1 MGKAS
6 RASFGMALAEF
17 GTDPRVVILDADLS
31 KSTKSADF
39 GNKFPDR
46 FFNVGITEAG
56 MIGTAAGLALCGK
69 IPFCCSFACFVTG
82 RYDQIRVS
90 VGYTNANVRIVGTH
104 AGVAI
109 GEDGYSQQGLEDIA
123 TVRSLPNMTIL
134 QPADHLETVAAV
146 KYLIQEH
153 QGPVYLRLT
162 RQNLDEVHSEGY
174 TFQFGQADRLQ
185 EGSDLTII
193 ATGGVVGSA
202 LYAAKALAEKGV
214 QADVLNI
221 HTIRPIDRES
231 IVESAARTG
240 RVVTV
245 EDHSIV
251 GGLGSAVAEVLS
263 EEQPTRL
270 LRIGM
275 TEYGESGSPEDLYQK
290 FGLNGSG
297 VLAKIESWLEA

>member
-1 MGKAS
+1 
-6 RASFGMALAEF
+6 MALAEF
-17 GTDPRVVILDADLS
+17 GTDPRVVVLDADLS

-39 GNKFPDR
+39 GKKYPDR
-46 FFNVGITEAG
+46 FFNIGITEAG

-69 IPFCCSFACFVTG
+69 IPFCCSFACFITG

-90 VGYTNANVRIVGTH
+90 VGYSNANVRLVGTH

-123 TVRSLPNMTIL
+123 TLRSLPNMAII
-134 QPADHLETVAAV
+134 QPADHLETVGAV

-153 QGPVYLRLT
+153 EGPAYLRLT
-162 RQNLDEVHSEGY
+162 RQNLDDVHSDGY
-174 TFQFGQADRLQ
+174 AFQFGKADQLR
-185 EGSDLTII
+185 EGSDLSLI
-193 ATGGVVGSA
+193 ATGGVVSSA
-202 LYAAKALAEKGV
+202 MQAAEALAAKGIS
-214 QADVLNI
+214 ADVINI
-221 HTIRPIDRES
+221 HTIHPIDRDA

-245 EDHSIV
+245 EDHSIS

-275 TEYGESGSPEDLYQK
+275 TEYGESGSPDDLYKK
-290 FGLNGSG
+290 FGLDGEG
-297 VLAKIESWLEA
+297 VLARIESWLEA

>member
-162 RQNLDEVHSEGY
+162 RQNLNEVHSEGY

-290 FGLNGSG
+290 FGLNGPG

>member
-174 TFQFGQADRLQ
+174 TFQFGQADRLR

-202 LYAAKALAEKGV
+202 LHAAKALAEKGV

-290 FGLNGSG
+290 FGLNGPG

>member
-290 FGLNGSG
+290 FGLNGPG

>member
-174 TFQFGQADRLQ
+174 TFQFGQADRLR

-202 LYAAKALAEKGV
+202 IHAAKALAEKGV

-231 IVESAARTG
+231 VVESAARTG

-290 FGLNGSG
+290 FGLNGPG

>member
-1 MGKAS
+1 
-6 RASFGMALAEF
+6 MALAEF

-162 RQNLDEVHSEGY
+162 RQNLNEVHSEGY

-290 FGLNGSG
+290 FGLNGPG

>member
-174 TFQFGQADRLQ
+174 TFQFGQADRLR

-202 LYAAKALAEKGV
+202 IHAAKALAEKGV

-290 FGLNGSG
+290 FGLNGPG

>member
-153 QGPVYLRLT
+153 PGPVYLRLT

-290 FGLNGSG
+290 FGLNGPG